1 MEWLMGAANCS
12 RMNSSSESCDNST
25 QDQGTVMPRKA
36 KRGGNG
42 NGNGNGKRRGK
53 HGLARSKPCR
63 PGKRERAA
71 MRLEASKCDAN
82 GNPKHPAS
90 SDPCQASI
98 HQQRDA
104 ECPHRDN
111 REIRETLLS
120 ISPAGERPR
129 CFWCNA
135 PLTLRLNLT
144 VDHVVARSAG
154 GSHHVDNAVLSCMRC
169 QIAKAKWESAVDQE
183 ARLVAA
189 KSRRESGDKSAKLAA
204 SIRKME
210 QSMERNKPDVE
221 NAKRKLT
228 ACYDRFTEVR
238 GKPPRMRRE

>member
-1 MEWLMGAANCS
+1 MGAANCS

-42 NGNGNGKRRGK
+42 NGNDKGKRRGK
-53 HGLARSKPCR
+53 HGLARSRPAR

-71 MRLEASKCDAN
+71 IRAKDAERKASCESEQNRCIDA
-82 GNPKHPAS
+82 S
-90 SDPCQASI
+90 RQSDG
-98 HQQRDA
+98 

-135 PLTLRLNLT
+135 TLTLRLNLT

-189 KSRRESGDKSAKLAA
+189 RARRESGDKSAKLAA
-204 SIRKME
+204 SIKKME